1 MKKQEPNA
9 FVRLKESMTNRSKGK
24 REIKMD
30 GDRGASIIST
40 DVKEDK
46 GGESNN
52 DKNTSEESKSG
63 RVLERVS
70 RRSIWK
76 NNGNCEKD
84 ENGEVSEKNKE
95 KDINGKVPKDKV
107 NGFIVLNDSIH
118 LMRINLHFPKKIS
131 RMK

>member
-1 MKKQEPNA
+1 MVIEGLQSLVQMLKKTKA
-9 FVRLKESMTNRSKGK
+9 GKVTMTK
-24 REIKMD
+24 
-30 GDRGASIIST
+30 T
-40 DVKEDK
+40 HQ
-46 GGESNN
+46 
-52 DKNTSEESKSG
+52 KNQNLEESWK
-63 RVLERVS
+63 VS